1 MVKTVPAPRES
12 PPGEKAG
19 QYAIFDIEGMHC
31 AGCAARVEELLSGV
45 AGVVRARVNLVTH
58 QASVEFDSEKTTA
71 AALVHAVAAGGYSAR
86 PIPQA
91 EDIGQRLGD
100 REAREAAGWRR
111 RLAVAAVLLAP
122 LVWIAHF
129 SRLSGMAL
137 LGWQFV
143 LSTPIQFYVGWPYF
157 AGALKRLRHFS
168 ANMDTLVA
176 LGTGT
181 AYAAGLAAL
190 VRGLWVGIG
199 RPAGVAAGAY
209 ISPPVSPGGHAGI
222 AAMYFTDAAMILTFI
237 TLGKYLESKARG
249 RASRAI
255 RRLLD
260 LSPPEANV
268 LRGPRIERL
277 PVRAVLPGE
286 TLVVRPGEKVPLD
299 ARVVSGASS
308 VDQSWLTGESIP
320 VQKQPGDEILAG
332 TLNGQGSLTAEVLRA
347 AGQTALDQVIE
358 LVRRAQESKTDLG
371 RMADRV
377 VAWFVPAVLAIA
389 AASLLVWGLVAGNWS
404 MAVEAAVA
412 VLVVACPCAVGLA
425 TPAAVLVGSG
435 RGAEQGILIKEAR
448 ALETAGRLTTVV
460 LDKTGTVTQG
470 RPKVTAVDP
479 AAGVAA
485 EELLA
490 VAAAAE
496 RLSQHPLAAAVVA
509 EAEARRIPVPQA
521 DDLEVIAGQGIR
533 ARLGQRRIFVGTG
546 QLLASQ
552 GIKLDEITRSDTSP
566 VSARDGASP
575 VSPGGH
581 AGSPGIQRDGL
592 PQDPLTPTLSQ
603 MERGPEDQAARI
615 GSEGQTL
622 LWVAA
627 EHRLLGRLCL
637 ADPVSPESREA
648 VQQLK
653 AMGLAVQLLSGDQQS
668 AAEAVARQIGIETV
682 VAEVRPDEKQQVVR
696 RLQQAGQVVAMVG
709 DGIND
714 APALAA
720 ADLGIAIG
728 RGSDVAIEAAD
739 VVLVGADLCGVA
751 RAIALSR
758 ATLRTIR
765 QNLAWAFGYNL
776 LLIPL
781 AAGVLVPIGIHL
793 PPAAAAAA
801 MAASSVCV
809 VSNSL
814 LLRRRQLG

>member
-1 MVKTVPAPRES
+1 LES
-12 PPGEKAG
+12 ASPEKAG
-19 QYAIFDIEGMHC
+19 RYVIFDIEGMHC
-31 AGCAARVEELLSGV
+31 AGCVARVEESLSRV
-45 AGVVRARVNLVTH
+45 AGVVRARVNLVTR
-58 QASVEFDSEKTTA
+58 QASVEFDPEKTTT
-71 AALVHAVAAGGYSAR
+71 AALVDAVAAAGYSAR
-86 PIPQA
+86 HTPHT
-91 EDIGQRLGD
+91 EDVGKRMGYRD
-100 REAREAAGWRR
+100 AREAAGWRR

-129 SRLSGMAL
+129 SRLSGMGVAW
-137 LGWQFV
+137 WQFL
-143 LSTPIQFYVGWPYF
+143 LSTPIQVYVGWPYF

-168 ANMDTLVA
+168 ADMDTLVA

-181 AYAAGLAAL
+181 AYGAGLAAL
-190 VRGLWVGIG
+190 VRGSWETGTAHL
-199 RPAGVAAGAY
+199 
-209 ISPPVSPGGHAGI
+209 HAGS
-222 AAMYFTDAAMILTFI
+222 MYFTDAAMILTFI

-249 RASRAI
+249 RASQAI
-255 RRLLD
+255 RKLLD

-286 TLVVRPGEKVPLD
+286 TIVVRPGEKVPLD
-299 ARVVSGASS
+299 ARVVSGVSS

-320 VQKQPGDEILAG
+320 VEKQPGDEILAG

-347 AGQTALDQVIE
+347 AGRTALDQVIE

-371 RMADRV
+371 RLADRV
-377 VAWFVPAVLAIA
+377 VAWFIPAVLAIA
-389 AASLLVWGLVAGNWS
+389 AASLLVWGLAVGNWT
-404 MAVEAAVA
+404 MAVEATVA

-470 RPKVTAVDP
+470 RPKVTAVNP

-496 RLSQHPLAAAVVA
+496 RLSQHPLAEAVVA

-521 DDLEVIAGQGIR
+521 DGLEVIAGQGIR
-533 ARLGQRRIFVGTG
+533 VRLGQRRIFVGTE

-552 GIKLDEITRSDTSP
+552 GIQIDNIPSHGT
-566 VSARDGASP
+566 SP

-581 AGSPGIQRDGL
+581 AGS
-592 PQDPLTPTLSQ
+592 QDIDLNDKPRAPLTPALS
-603 MERGPEDQAARI
+603 RRDAGPADQAAQLR
-615 GSEGQTL
+615 SEGQTL

-627 EHRLLGRLCL
+627 DHRLLGLLCL
-637 ADPVSPESREA
+637 ADPVSPNSREA
-648 VQQLK
+648 VQRLK
-653 AMGLAVQLLSGDQQS
+653 AMGLAVQLLSGDHRS
-668 AAEAVARQIGIETV
+668 AAEAVARQVGIETV
-682 VAEVRPDEKQQVVR
+682 VAEVRPDEKQRVVR

-739 VVLVGADLCGVA
+739 VVLVGADLRGVA

-758 ATLRTIR
+758 ATLRTLR

-781 AAGVLVPIGIHL
+781 AAGVLAPIGIHL

-801 MAASSVCV
+801 MAASSVSV

-814 LLRRRQLG
+814 LLRRRNLG

>member
-1 MVKTVPAPRES
+1 
-12 PPGEKAG
+12 
-19 QYAIFDIEGMHC
+19 
-31 AGCAARVEELLSGV
+31 
-45 AGVVRARVNLVTH
+45 
-58 QASVEFDSEKTTA
+58 
-71 AALVHAVAAGGYSAR
+71 
-86 PIPQA
+86 
-91 EDIGQRLGD
+91 LGD
-100 REAREAAGWRR
+100 REVREAAGWRR

-129 SRLSGMAL
+129 SRLSGMAAAL
-137 LGWQFV
+137 WQFV
-143 LSTPIQFYVGWPYF
+143 FSTPIQIYVGWPYF

-190 VRGLWVGIG
+190 VRGSWVGIG
-199 RPAGVAAGAY
+199 QPAGVAAGAN

-249 RASRAI
+249 RASGAI
-255 RRLLD
+255 RKLLD

-268 LRGPRIERL
+268 LRGQRIERL

-286 TLVVRPGEKVPLD
+286 TMLVRPGEKVPLD

-320 VQKQPGDEILAG
+320 VQKRPGDEILAG

-358 LVRRAQESKTDLG
+358 LVRRAQESKTELG
-371 RMADRV
+371 RLADRV
-377 VAWFVPAVLAIA
+377 VAWFVPAVMLTA
-389 AASLLVWGLVAGNWS
+389 AASLLLWGLAAGNWP

-448 ALETAGRLTTVV
+448 ALETAGRLTIVL

-470 RPKVTAVDP
+470 RPKVTAVYP

-496 RLSQHPLAAAVVA
+496 RLSQHPLAEAVVA

-521 DDLEVIAGQGIR
+521 DGLEVIAGQGIR
-533 ARLGQRRIFVGTG
+533 ARLGQRRIFVGNE

-552 GIKLDEITRSDTSP
+552 GIQIDGIPSDGT
-566 VSARDGASP
+566 SP

-581 AGSPGIQRDGL
+581 AGSLGITRDDL
-592 PQDPLTPTLSQ
+592 NRDPLTPTLSRR
-603 MERGPEDQAARI
+603 ERGSEDQAARI
-615 GSEGQTL
+615 GDEGQTP

-627 EHRLLGRLCL
+627 DHRLLGLLRL
-637 ADPVSPESREA
+637 ADPVSPNSREA

-653 AMGLAVQLLSGDQQS
+653 AMGLAVQLLSGDQRS
-668 AAEAVARQIGIETV
+668 AAEAVARQVGIETV

-728 RGSDVAIEAAD
+728 RGSDVAIEAAG
-739 VVLVGADLCGVA
+739 VVLVGADLRGVA

-781 AAGVLVPIGIHL
+781 AAGVLAPIGIHL

-801 MAASSVCV
+801 MAASSVSV
-809 VSNSL
+809 VANSL
-814 LLRRRQLG
+814 LLRRRKLGYTARGMK

>member
-1 MVKTVPAPRES
+1 MAETRPVPLES
-12 PPGEKAG
+12 SPSEKEG
-19 QYAIFDIEGMHC
+19 QNVILDIEGMHC

-45 AGVVRARVNLVTH
+45 AGVARARVNLVTH
-58 QASVEFDSEKTTA
+58 QASVELAPQRTTTA
-71 AALVHAVAAGGYSAR
+71 ALVDAVAAGGYTAR
-86 PIPQA
+86 HVRQT
-91 EDIGQRLGD
+91 EGFGQRMGD

-129 SRLSGMAL
+129 SRLSGMAAV
-137 LGWQFV
+137 GWQFL
-143 LSTPIQFYVGWPYF
+143 LSTPIQVYVGWPYF
-157 AGALKRLRHFS
+157 AGALKRLRHFT
-168 ANMDTLVA
+168 ADMDTLVA

-181 AYAAGLAAL
+181 AYGAGLAEL
-190 VRGLWVGIG
+190 VRGSSAVGTVG
-199 RPAGVAAGAY
+199 LH
-209 ISPPVSPGGHAGI
+209 GG
-222 AAMYFTDAAMILTFI
+222 AMYFTDAAMILTFI

-255 RRLLD
+255 HRLLD

-277 PVRAVLPGE
+277 PVRSVLPGE
-286 TLVVRPGEKVPLD
+286 TILVRPGEKVPLD
-299 ARVVSGASS
+299 AWVVSGASS
-308 VDQSWLTGESIP
+308 ADQSWLTGESIP
-320 VQKQPGDEILAG
+320 VPKQPGDEILAG

-371 RMADRV
+371 RLADRA

-389 AASLLVWGLVAGNWS
+389 AASLLVWGLVAGNWT
-404 MAVEAAVA
+404 MAVETTVA

-470 RPKVTAVDP
+470 RPKVTAVYP
-479 AAGVAA
+479 AAGVTA

-490 VAAAAE
+490 AAAAAE
-496 RLSQHPLAAAVVA
+496 RLSQHPLAEAVVA

-533 ARLGQRRIFVGTG
+533 VRLGQQRIFVGTE

-552 GIKLDEITRSDTSP
+552 GIERNDIPSDGTSE
-566 VSARDGASP
+566 

-581 AGSPGIQRDGL
+581 AGSLGIKRDDL
-592 PQDPLTPTLSQ
+592 PPDPLTPTLSRR
-603 MERGPEDQAARI
+603 ERGSEDQASRI
-615 GSEGQTL
+615 GNESQTL
-622 LWVAA
+622 LWVAVDQ
-627 EHRLLGRLCL
+627 RLLGLLCL
-637 ADPVSPESREA
+637 ADPVSPNSREA
-648 VQQLK
+648 VEQLK
-653 AMGLAVQLLSGDQQS
+653 AMGLAVQLLSGDRRS
-668 AAEAVARQIGIETV
+668 VAEAIGRQVGIETV
-682 VAEVRPDEKQQVVR
+682 TAEVPPNEKQQVVH

-739 VVLVGADLCGVA
+739 VVLVGADLRGVA

-781 AAGVLVPIGIHL
+781 AAGVFSPIGIHL

-801 MAASSVCV
+801 MAASSVSV
-809 VSNSL
+809 VTNSL
-814 LLRRRQLG
+814 LLRRRKLIA

>member
-1 MVKTVPAPRES
+1 M
-12 PPGEKAG
+12 
-19 QYAIFDIEGMHC
+19 
-31 AGCAARVEELLSGV
+31 
-45 AGVVRARVNLVTH
+45 
-58 QASVEFDSEKTTA
+58 
-71 AALVHAVAAGGYSAR
+71 
-86 PIPQA
+86 
-91 EDIGQRLGD
+91 
-100 REAREAAGWRR
+100 
-111 RLAVAAVLLAP
+111 
-122 LVWIAHF
+122 
-129 SRLSGMAL
+129 
-137 LGWQFV
+137 
-143 LSTPIQFYVGWPYF
+143 
-157 AGALKRLRHFS
+157 
-168 ANMDTLVA
+168 
-176 LGTGT
+176 
-181 AYAAGLAAL
+181 
-190 VRGLWVGIG
+190 
-199 RPAGVAAGAY
+199 
-209 ISPPVSPGGHAGI
+209 
-222 AAMYFTDAAMILTFI
+222 
-237 TLGKYLESKARG
+237 
-249 RASRAI
+249 
-255 RRLLD
+255 
-260 LSPPEANV
+260 
-268 LRGPRIERL
+268 
-277 PVRAVLPGE
+277 PGE
-286 TLVVRPGEKVPLD
+286 TIVVRPGEKVPLD

-371 RMADRV
+371 RLADQV

-389 AASLLVWGLVAGNWS
+389 AISLLAWGLVAGNWT
-404 MAVEAAVA
+404 MAVEATVA

-470 RPKVTAVDP
+470 RPKVTAVYP
-479 AAGVAA
+479 AAGVPP

-496 RLSQHPLAAAVVA
+496 RLSQHPLAEAVVA
-509 EAEARRIPVPQA
+509 EAEARGIPVVQA
-521 DDLEVIAGQGIR
+521 DDLEVIPGQGIR
-533 ARLGQRRIFVGTG
+533 VRLGQRQIFVGTE

-552 GIKLDEITRSDTSP
+552 GIQINDVP
-566 VSARDGASP
+566 GDGTSP

-581 AGSPGIQRDGL
+581 AGSQGTNRDDL
-592 PQDPLTPTLSQ
+592 PQDSLTPTLSRR
-603 MERGPEDQAARI
+603 ERGAEDRAARLR
-615 GSEGQTL
+615 GEGQTL

-627 EHRLLGRLCL
+627 DQRVLGLLCL
-637 ADPVSPESREA
+637 ADPVSPHSREA

-653 AMGLAVQLLSGDQQS
+653 AMGLAVQLLSGDHRS
-668 AAEAVARQIGIETV
+668 AAEAVARQVGIETV

-739 VVLVGADLCGVA
+739 VVLVGADLRGVA

-781 AAGVLVPIGIHL
+781 AAGVLAPIGIHL

-801 MAASSVCV
+801 MAASSVSV
-809 VSNSL
+809 VTNSL
-814 LLRRRQLG
+814 LLRRRKLG

>member
-1 MVKTVPAPRES
+1 MTDPAPVPPES
-12 PPGEKAG
+12 PPTEKTA
-19 QYAIFDIEGMHC
+19 QRANLDIEGMRC
-31 AGCAARVEELLSGV
+31 ASCTARVEESLCRVPGV
-45 AGVVRARVNLVTH
+45 AWARVNLVTH
-58 QASVEFDSEKTTA
+58 EAVVEFDPQRTTTA
-71 AALVHAVAAGGYSAR
+71 ALVDAVAAGGYSAQ
-86 PIPQA
+86 PIDKT
-91 EDIGQRLGD
+91 EDLGQRLGD

-111 RLAVAAVLLAP
+111 RLAVAVVLLVP
-122 LVWIAHF
+122 LVWMAHF
-129 SRLSGMAL
+129 SRFSGMAA

-143 LSTPIQFYVGWPYF
+143 LSTPIQLYVGWPYF
-157 AGALKRLRHFS
+157 AGALKRLRHLS
-168 ANMDTLVA
+168 TDMDTLVA

-190 VRGLWVGIG
+190 VRGWS
-199 RPAGVAAGAY
+199 AAGTAHTH
-209 ISPPVSPGGHAGI
+209 GG
-222 AAMYFTDAAMILTFI
+222 AMYFTDAAMILTFI

-249 RASRAI
+249 RASQAI
-255 RRLLD
+255 RKLLD

-268 LRGPRIERL
+268 LRGSRIERL
-277 PVRAVLPGE
+277 PIRTVLPGE
-286 TLVVRPGEKVPLD
+286 TILVRPGEKVPLD
-299 ARVVSGASS
+299 ARVESGESS
-308 VDQSWLTGESIP
+308 VDQSWLTGESIS
-320 VQKQPGDEILAG
+320 VQKRPGDEILAG
-332 TLNGQGSLTAEVLRA
+332 TLNGQGSLRAEVLRA

-371 RMADRV
+371 RLADRV
-377 VAWFVPAVLAIA
+377 VAWFVPAVLTIA
-389 AASLLVWGLVAGNWS
+389 AASLLVWGLVVGNWP
-404 MAVEAAVA
+404 MAIEATVA

-435 RGAEQGILIKEAR
+435 RGAELGILIKEAR

-460 LDKTGTVTQG
+460 LDKTGTLTQG
-470 RPKVTAVDP
+470 RAKVTAVYP
-479 AAGVAA
+479 AAGVAV

-496 RLSQHPLAAAVVA
+496 RLSQHPLAEAVVA
-509 EAEARRIPVPQA
+509 EAESRGIAVPQA
-521 DDLEVIAGQGIR
+521 DDLEVIAGRGIR
-533 ARLGQRRIFVGTG
+533 VRLGQRQVFVGTQ
-546 QLLASQ
+546 QLMASQ
-552 GIKLDEITRSDTSP
+552 GIKIDEIPGGEASP
-566 VSARDGASP
+566 VSPNNGESS

-581 AGSPGIQRDGL
+581 AGGL
-592 PQDPLTPTLSQ
+592 NGNREDLARVSLTPTLSRR
-603 MERGPEDQAARI
+603 ERGPEDEAA
-615 GSEGQTL
+615 GMESDGQTQ

-627 EHRLLGRLCL
+627 DHQLLGLL
-637 ADPVSPESREA
+637 GLSDPVSPNSREA

-653 AMGLAVQLLSGDQQS
+653 AMGLAVQLLSGDHRA
-668 AAEAVARQIGIETV
+668 AAEAIARQVDIETV

-739 VVLVGADLCGVA
+739 VVLAGADLRGVA

-781 AAGVLVPIGIHL
+781 AAGVAAPIGIHL

-801 MAASSVCV
+801 MAASSVSV
-809 VSNSL
+809 VTNSL
-814 LLRRRQLG
+814 LLRRRKLG

>member
-1 MVKTVPAPRES
+1 MTRTLPVPSESLPAEKTD
-12 PPGEKAG
+12 
-19 QYAIFDIEGMHC
+19 QCAILDIEGMHC
-31 AGCAARVEELLSGV
+31 AGCAARVEESLRGV

-58 QASVEFDSEKTTA
+58 QAAVEFDPERTTA
-71 AALVHAVAAGGYSAR
+71 EALIAAVAAGGYSAR

-91 EDIGQRLGD
+91 ADLGLRMGQ
-100 REAREAAGWRR
+100 REAREAAQWRR

-129 SRLSGMAL
+129 SRLSGMAAV
-137 LGWQFV
+137 GWQF
-143 LSTPIQFYVGWPYF
+143 LLATPIQLYAGWPYF
-157 AGALKRLRHFS
+157 AGALKRLRYLS

-181 AYAAGLAAL
+181 AYGAGLVAL
-190 VRGLWVGIG
+190 IRGLTTGDTRG
-199 RPAGVAAGAY
+199 PH
-209 ISPPVSPGGHAGI
+209 GG
-222 AAMYFTDAAMILTFI
+222 AMYFTDAAMILTFI

-249 RASRAI
+249 RASQAI
-255 RRLLD
+255 RKLLD

-268 LRGPRIERL
+268 LRGQGIERL

-286 TLVVRPGEKVPLD
+286 IVLVRPGEKVPLD
-299 ARVVSGASS
+299 ARVVSGDSS

-320 VQKQPGDEILAG
+320 VEKRPGDEILAG

-347 AGQTALDQVIE
+347 AGRTALDQVIE

-371 RMADRV
+371 RVADRV

-389 AASLLVWGLVAGNWS
+389 AATLLVWGLGAGDWT
-404 MAVEAAVA
+404 MAIDATVA

-435 RGAEQGILIKEAR
+435 RGAEQGILIKDAR

-460 LDKTGTVTQG
+460 LDKTGTVTLG
-470 RPKVTAVDP
+470 RPKVTVVRP
-479 AAGVAA
+479 VAGVPA

-496 RLSQHPLAAAVVA
+496 RLSQHPLAEAVVA
-509 EAEARRIPVPQA
+509 EAEARRIAVPQA
-521 DDLEVIAGQGIR
+521 DGLEVIAGQGIR
-533 ARLGQRRIFVGTG
+533 VRLGQQRILVGTE

-552 GIKLDEITRSDTSP
+552 GIAVEDRTRHAP
-566 VSARDGASP
+566 RDADP
-575 VSPGGH
+575 H
-581 AGSPGIQRDGL
+581 AEREEYDADPHAEREEYTRLRD
-592 PQDPLTPTLSQ
+592 
-603 MERGPEDQAARI
+603 
-615 GSEGQTL
+615 EGQTL
-622 LWVAA
+622 LWVALDD
-627 EHRLLGRLCL
+627 RLLGLLCL
-637 ADPVSPESREA
+637 ADPVSPNSREA
-648 VQQLK
+648 VRQLK
-653 AMGLAVQLLSGDQQS
+653 AMGLGVQLLSGDHRR
-668 AAEAVARQIGIETV
+668 AAEAVARQVGIEMV
-682 VAEVRPDEKQQVVR
+682 AAEVRPDEKQQVVR

-739 VVLVGADLCGVA
+739 VVLVGADLRGVA

-765 QNLAWAFGYNL
+765 QNLAWAMGYNL

-781 AAGVLVPIGIHL
+781 AAGVLAPIGVRL

-801 MAASSVCV
+801 MAASSVSV
-809 VSNSL
+809 VANS
-814 LLRRRQLG
+814 LLRRRRRF

>member
-1 MVKTVPAPRES
+1 MTKAIPVPSES
-12 PPGEKAG
+12 LPAEKADEST
-19 QYAIFDIEGMHC
+19 IFDIEGMHC
-31 AGCAARVEELLSGV
+31 AGCAARVEESLCGV
-45 AGVVRARVNLVTH
+45 AGVVRARVNLVTR
-58 QASVEFDSEKTTA
+58 QAAVEFDSQRTTA
-71 AALVHAVAAGGYSAR
+71 EAMIAAVAAGGYSAR

-91 EDIGQRLGD
+91 ADLGQRMGEV
-100 REAREAAGWRR
+100 EAREAAQWRR

-129 SRLSGMAL
+129 SRLSGMAGV
-137 LGWQFV
+137 GWQF
-143 LSTPIQFYVGWPYF
+143 LLATPIQLYAGWPYF

-181 AYAAGLAAL
+181 AYGAGLAAL
-190 VRGLWVGIG
+190 VRGL
-199 RPAGVAAGAY
+199 AAGETRG
-209 ISPPVSPGGHAGI
+209 PHGG
-222 AAMYFTDAAMILTFI
+222 AMYFTDAAMILTFI

-249 RASRAI
+249 RASQAI
-255 RRLLD
+255 RKLLD

-268 LRGPRIERL
+268 LRGQGIERL

-286 TLVVRPGEKVPLD
+286 TVLVRPGEKVPLD
-299 ARVVSGASS
+299 ARVVSGDSS

-320 VQKQPGDEILAG
+320 VEKRPGDEVLAG

-347 AGQTALDQVIE
+347 AGRTALDQVIE
-358 LVRRAQESKTDLG
+358 LVRRAQESKTGLG
-371 RMADRV
+371 RVADRV

-389 AASLLVWGLVAGNWS
+389 AAALLVWGLVAGNWA
-404 MAVEAAVA
+404 MAIDATVA

-435 RGAEQGILIKEAR
+435 RGAEQGILIKDAR

-470 RPKVTAVDP
+470 RPKVTVVSP
-479 AAGVAA
+479 VAGVAA

-496 RLSQHPLAAAVVA
+496 RLSQHPLAEAVVA
-509 EAEARRIPVPQA
+509 EAEARRITVPQA
-521 DDLEVIAGQGIR
+521 DGLEVIAGQGIR
-533 ARLGQRRIFVGTG
+533 VRLGRQRILVGTE

-552 GIKLDEITRSDTSP
+552 GIEVDDRTRHAP
-566 VSARDGASP
+566 RD
-575 VSPGGH
+575 
-581 AGSPGIQRDGL
+581 AGSHAEREEYDAGPHAEREEYVRLRD
-592 PQDPLTPTLSQ
+592 
-603 MERGPEDQAARI
+603 
-615 GSEGQTL
+615 EGQTL
-622 LWVAA
+622 LWVALDD
-627 EHRLLGRLCL
+627 RLLGLLCL
-637 ADPVSPESREA
+637 ADPVSPNSREA
-648 VQQLK
+648 VRQLK
-653 AMGLAVQLLSGDQQS
+653 AMGLGVQLLSGDHRR
-668 AAEAVARQIGIETV
+668 AAEAVARQVGIETV
-682 VAEVRPDEKQQVVR
+682 AAEVRPDEKQQVIR

-739 VVLVGADLCGVA
+739 VVLVGADLRGVV

-765 QNLAWAFGYNL
+765 QNLAWAMGYNL

-781 AAGVLVPIGIHL
+781 AAGVLAPIGVRL

-801 MAASSVCV
+801 MAASSVSV
-809 VSNSL
+809 VANSL
-814 LLRRRQLG
+814 LLRRRRI

>member
-1 MVKTVPAPRES
+1 MTEAMPTPLESLPA
-12 PPGEKAG
+12 EKAG
-19 QYAIFDIEGMHC
+19 QCAIFDIEGMHC
-31 AGCAARVEELLSGV
+31 AGCAARVEESLRGV

-58 QASVEFDSEKTTA
+58 QAAVEFDPQTTTA
-71 AALVHAVAAGGYSAR
+71 AALVAAVAAGGYSAR
-86 PIPQA
+86 PIPQTT
-91 EDIGQRLGD
+91 DLGQRMGQRD
-100 REAREAAGWRR
+100 AREAAQWRR
-111 RLAVAAVLLAP
+111 RLMVAAVLLAP

-129 SRLSGMAL
+129 SRLSGMTAV
-137 LGWQFV
+137 GWQF
-143 LSTPIQFYVGWPYF
+143 LLATPIQVYVGWPYF
-157 AGALKRLRHFS
+157 AGALKRLRYFS

-181 AYAAGLAAL
+181 AYGAGLAAL
-190 VRGLWVGIG
+190 VRELSAEG
-199 RPAGVAAGAY
+199 RGRLH
-209 ISPPVSPGGHAGI
+209 GG
-222 AAMYFTDAAMILTFI
+222 AMYFADAAMILTFI

-249 RASRAI
+249 RASQAI
-255 RRLLD
+255 RKLLD

-268 LRGPRIERL
+268 LRGQRIARL

-299 ARVVSGASS
+299 ARVVSGDSS
-308 VDQSWLTGESIP
+308 VDQSWLTGESLP
-320 VQKQPGDEILAG
+320 VQKRPGDEILAG

-347 AGQTALDQVIE
+347 AGRTALDQVIE

-371 RMADRV
+371 RMADHV

-389 AASLLVWGLVAGNWS
+389 AASLLVWGFVAGNWT
-404 MAVEAAVA
+404 MAVEATVA

-448 ALETAGRLTTVV
+448 ALETAGRLTIVV

-470 RPKVTAVDP
+470 RPRVTAVNP
-479 AAGVAA
+479 VAGVPP

-490 VAAAAE
+490 LAAAAE
-496 RLSQHPLAAAVVA
+496 RLSQHPLAEAVVA

-521 DDLEVIAGQGIR
+521 DSLEVIAGQGIR
-533 ARLGQRRIFVGTG
+533 VRLGQQRIFVGTE
-546 QLLASQ
+546 QLLSSQ
-552 GIKLDEITRSDTSP
+552 GIENRTRHAP
-566 VSARDGASP
+566 RDA
-575 VSPGGH
+575 
-581 AGSPGIQRDGL
+581 
-592 PQDPLTPTLSQ
+592 DPRA
-603 MERGPEDQAARI
+603 EREEYMRPR
-615 GSEGQTL
+615 SEAQTL
-622 LWVAA
+622 LWVAVDR
-627 EHRLLGRLCL
+627 RLLGHLCL
-637 ADPVSPESREA
+637 ADPVSPNSREA
-648 VQQLK
+648 VRQLK
-653 AMGLAVQLLSGDQQS
+653 AMGLAVQLLSGDRRPV
-668 AAEAVARQIGIETV
+668 AEAVARQVGIETV
-682 VAEVRPDEKQQVVR
+682 AAEVRPDEKQQVVR

-728 RGSDVAIEAAD
+728 RGADVAIEAAD
-739 VVLVGADLCGVA
+739 VVLLGADLRGVA

-781 AAGVLVPIGIHL
+781 AAGVLSPVGIRL

-801 MAASSVCV
+801 MAASSVSV
-809 VSNSL
+809 VGNSL
-814 LLRRRQLG
+814 LLRRRKLDVAGYGSP